1 MLTDINLTDIPD
13 FVYQFEDAELVK
25 GAGYRDLLL
34 YCRLLPGAED
44 KTEGCRWLQYDI
56 SYLEEGFGSD
66 MLKLIDIDE
75 QNVIE
80 CSISTETI
88 AERADRG

>member
-1 MLTDINLTDIPD
+1 
-13 FVYQFEDAELVK
+13 
-25 GAGYRDLLL
+25 
-34 YCRLLPGAED
+34 
-44 KTEGCRWLQYDI
+44 
-56 SYLEEGFGSD
+56 